1 MYHFIYV
8 CCFFFFSS
16 RRRHTRLQGDW
27 SSDVC
32 SSDLGVL
39 RGGFGH
45 SWDRR
50 PSSWRYF
57 LTAFTA
63 ASASTYPAPTSHT
76 ANPGRGRAVCVR
88 TDAIRSGVRLPPAA
102 SCISATT
109 PATCG
114 VAIDVPDA
122 QV

>member
-1 MYHFIYV
+1 MRSYAEV
-8 CCFFFFSS
+8 
-16 RRRHTRLQGDW
+16 
-27 SSDVC
+27 
-32 SSDLGVL
+32 
-39 RGGFGH
+39 RGPTANGPGFAPRPFAPPP
-45 SWDRR
+45 RR
-50 PSSWRYF
+50 PCRGRYF

-63 ASASTYPAPTSHT
+63 ASAYTYPAPTSHS

-109 PATCG
+109 PVTCG

>member
-1 MYHFIYV
+1 MGV
-8 CCFFFFSS
+8 
-16 RRRHTRLQGDW
+16 RTLKVPKAVPGGLTQVRRHEWVTER
-27 SSDVC
+27 
-32 SSDLGVL
+32 
-39 RGGFGH
+39 
-45 SWDRR
+45 
-50 PSSWRYF
+50 RYF

-63 ASASTYPAPTSHT
+63 ASASTYPAPTSHR
-76 ANPGRGRAVCVR
+76 ANPGRGRAVCVS

-109 PATCG
+109 PTTCG